1 MVAPSISKL
10 QLALLLAAASPRRRP
25 GPDLSNRAFQLKY
38 NGSGITS
45 LRRTSDVA
53 DTDYIATGGAL
64 GGLLV
69 RYRTTAHGDWK
80 DIRQPILQGADA
92 SSIRYVIGTA
102 QPGLA
107 AKASG
112 SAVQGVAGIRGL
124 NDGLVPRPAGR
135 RPWRRG
141 RCGWRVRTSRCSHGR
156 PRAAARIGAVHL
168 SRRRDPRDALTCSGR
183 SRRSRGVS
191 SISRMDSGRTSPP
204 RRPPTP
210 KPRTPSRA
218 WTSRR

>member
-10 QLALLLAAASPRRRP
+10 QLALLLAAAIPSAPA
-25 GPDLSNRAFQLKY
+25 GAQDLSNRAFQLKY
-38 NGSGITS
+38 DGTGITS

-124 NDGLVPRPAGR
+124 NDGLVPRPAGGGRGGGAGAAGAGPDIPVFTWTPSRGGR
-135 RPWRRG
+135 RRNGCTG
-141 RCGWRVRTSRCSHGR
+141 R
-156 PRAAARIGAVHL
+156 IHL
-168 SRRRDPRDALTCSGR
+168 SRRRDPRTH
-183 SRRSRGVS
+183 
-191 SISRMDSGRTSPP
+191 
-204 RRPPTP
+204 
-210 KPRTPSRA
+210 
-218 WTSRR
+218 